1 MLAADKSTT
10 VATEDANGKVWQ
22 CHSIS
27 MNLNDQIQNGGHQK
41 IKNHLKFNGKMVF
54 RSTQKYSSR
63 SIKWRDGMKFI
74 QRESLHEN
82 CFMRKIEMMNEE
94 RWAKQI
100 YKAEK

>member
-1 MLAADKSTT
+1 
-10 VATEDANGKVWQ
+10 
-22 CHSIS
+22 
-27 MNLNDQIQNGGHQK
+27 
-41 IKNHLKFNGKMVF
+41 MVF

-63 SIKWRDGMKFI
+63 SIKWRDVMKFI